1 MSTERE
7 VGPTGPQGEQP
18 AGAPE
23 AAGAASDGTAQ
34 GGHKPTMAFSRVPE
48 PKAEPVAEPADG
60 SAAPAAAPVDGAPAD
75 SGHQPTM
82 AFSRV
87 PEPAVEPAVAEPA
100 AVEPAVV
107 EPAVAEAAPV
117 EGGHKPTVAFTKVPA
132 PEAPAAPAVEEPA
145 VDPVTGYID
154 APPPVL
160 PPAPPAAPAP
170 APVEA
175 PAPAAAHAPAPAAPA
190 LPPGTPGTNPY
201 ATPTHGVPAAG
212 AHEGYGVPAANA
224 QEPYGAPAAEP
235 YGAPAAHA
243 HHPFG
248 AGQPLGGWGA
258 GHDAA
263 SGGAGYPG
271 GPGGPLGYPG
281 EYPGGPGGPGGPR
294 KKRGGLVALLAA
306 VALVAGIAGGAVGV
320 VATDHNNSSNSAD
333 DHRSTTVQASNT
345 QKNEPIP
352 GSIAAI
358 AKTALPSVVTIKAQN
373 SSESGTGTGF
383 VFDTEGHIL
392 TNNHVVAPALNGGKL
407 TVKFADGTSYG
418 ASVLGNAAGY
428 DVAVVKIDNP
438 PKSKLAP
445 LPLADSDKVNVGD
458 TTIAIGAPY
467 GLESTVT
474 SGIVSAKDRPV
485 ASGDET
491 GSQASYMNALQ
502 TDASINP
509 GNSGG
514 PLLDSSGAVMGI
526 NSAIQSNASAN
537 GRAGSIGLGFA
548 IPINQARW
556 VADTL
561 IKTGKPVYA
570 KLDVLRNDD
579 YKGDGA
585 QIQTRDVQGQPAVT
599 PGGAAD
605 KAGLKPG
612 DVITKLGGAPIENG
626 PALVSRIWTHK
637 PGETVDVEYTRNGQT
652 MTTKVTL
659 GQRDGDQ

>member
-18 AGAPE
+18 SGTEAAAAAAAPDGHKPTMAFGRIPEPE
-23 AAGAASDGTAQ
+23 APADAAPAD
-34 GGHKPTMAFSRVPE
+34 GGHKPTMAFGRVPE
-48 PKAEPVAEPADG
+48 PEAPAD
-60 SAAPAAAPVDGAPAD
+60 AAPAD
-75 SGHQPTM
+75 
-82 AFSRV
+82 
-87 PEPAVEPAVAEPA
+87 
-100 AVEPAVV
+100 
-107 EPAVAEAAPV
+107 
-117 EGGHKPTVAFTKVPA
+117 GGHKPTMAFTKVPA
-132 PEAPAAPAVEEPA
+132 PEAAPVAPAAPEAAPAAPAEA
-145 VDPVTGYID
+145 PVAPVAESGYID

-160 PPAPPAAPAP
+160 PPAPAAPVAPAAVPAAP
-170 APVEA
+170 V
-175 PAPAAAHAPAPAAPA
+175 APAAPA
-190 LPPGTPGTNPY
+190 APVGEAAPVLPPVANPY

-212 AHEGYGVPAANA
+212 AHDPYAAPGA
-224 QEPYGAPAAEP
+224 Q
-235 YGAPAAHA
+235 
-243 HHPFG
+243 HPFG
-248 AGQPLGGWGA
+248 AGRPLGGWGA
-258 GHDAA
+258 GHDTTAA
-263 SGGAGYPG
+263 HGIPGYPG
-271 GPGGPLGYPG
+271 APGAPGGPAGPLGYPAD
-281 EYPGGPGGPGGPR
+281 YPGGPAGPGGPR
-294 KKRGGLVALLAA
+294 KKRGGLVALIAA

-320 VATDHNNSSNSAD
+320 AVSGNGNSVASAD
-333 DHRSTTVQASNT
+333 DHRSTTIQASNT
-345 QKNEPIP
+345 QKNEPAP

-358 AKTALPSVVTIKAQN
+358 AQKALPSVVTIKAQN

-392 TNNHVVAPALNGGKL
+392 TNNHVVAPAVTGGGGKL
-407 TVKFADGTSYG
+407 TVKFADGSSYS
-418 ASVLGNAAGY
+418 ASVLGRAEGY

-438 PKSKLAP
+438 PKEKLSP
-445 LPLADSDKVNVGD
+445 LTLADSDKVNVGD
-458 TTIAIGAPY
+458 ATIAIGAPY

-474 SGIVSAKDRPV
+474 SGIISAKDRPV

-491 GSQASYMNALQ
+491 GAQASYMNALQ

-514 PLLDSSGAVMGI
+514 PLLDSSGAVVGI

-548 IPINQARW
+548 IPINQAKW

-570 KLDVLRNDD
+570 QLQVLRNDD

-585 QIQTRDVQGQPAVT
+585 QIQTRDIQGQPAVT

-612 DVITKLGGAPIENG
+612 DVITKLNGAPIENG

-637 PGETVDVEYTRNGQT
+637 PGETVDVEYQRNGQT

-659 GQRDGDQ
+659 GSREGDTPS

>member
-18 AGAPE
+18 AGAQE
-23 AAGAASDGTAQ
+23 AAGAASDSTAQ
-34 GGHKPTMAFSRVPE
+34 GGHKPTMAFRRVPEPAAEPVAQAQAVSEAPADGAPVADSGHKPTMAFSRVPE
-48 PKAEPVAEPADG
+48 PAGEPVADPTAADE
-60 SAAPAAAPVDGAPAD
+60 APA
-75 SGHQPTM
+75 
-82 AFSRV
+82 
-87 PEPAVEPAVAEPA
+87 
-100 AVEPAVV
+100 
-107 EPAVAEAAPV
+107 

-160 PPAPPAAPAP
+160 PPAPPVAPASVPAAPVPAAPA
-170 APVEA
+170 V
-175 PAPAAAHAPAPAAPA
+175 AAQAAAPAAPA
-190 LPPGTPGTNPY
+190 VPPGTNPY

-212 AHEGYGVPAANA
+212 VQEPYGAPAAGVQDPYGVPAANA
-224 QEPYGAPAAEP
+224 QEPYGAPAA
-235 YGAPAAHA
+235 GGPATHA

-248 AGQPLGGWGA
+248 AGQPLGGWGV
-258 GHDAA
+258 HDAA
-263 SGGAGYPG
+263 SGGTGHPG
-271 GPGGPLGYPG
+271 GPGGPLGYPAD
-281 EYPGGPGGPGGPR
+281 YPGGPTGPGGPR

-306 VALVAGIAGGAVGV
+306 VALVAGVAGGAIGV
-320 VATDHNNSSNSAD
+320 VATGHNDGSSSAD

-345 QKNEPIP
+345 QKNEPAP
-352 GSIAAI
+352 GSIASI
-358 AKTALPSVVTIKAQN
+358 AQKALPSVVTIKAQG
-373 SSESGTGTGF
+373 SQESGTGTGF

-392 TNNHVVAPALNGGKL
+392 TNNHVVAPTLNGGKL
-407 TVKFADGTSYG
+407 TVKFADGTSYS
-418 ASVLGNAAGY
+418 ASVLGHAEGY

-438 PKSKLAP
+438 PKAKLAP
-445 LPLADSDKVNVGD
+445 LALADSDKVNVGD
-458 TTIAIGAPY
+458 ATIAIGAPY

-514 PLLDSSGAVMGI
+514 PLLDSSGAVIGI

-548 IPINQARW
+548 IPINQAKW

>member
-18 AGAPE
+18 AGQ
-23 AAGAASDGTAQ
+23 GAAETATEGPAQ
-34 GGHKPTMAFSRVPE
+34 GGHKPTMAFRRVPE
-48 PKAEPVAEPADG
+48 PEAGTVEAAPVE
-60 SAAPAAAPVDGAPAD
+60 AAPAAEADAAPAD
-75 SGHQPTM
+75 GGHKPTM
-82 AFSRV
+82 AFSRI
-87 PEPAVEPAVAEPA
+87 PEP
-100 AVEPAVV
+100 
-107 EPAVAEAAPV
+107 EAAPAEAPATEGV
-117 EGGHKPTVAFTKVPA
+117 QAGSVQAEGGHQPTVALTKVPA
-132 PEAPAAPAVEEPA
+132 PEAPAAAPAAPVAEAPA
-145 VDPVTGYID
+145 VDPATGYLD

-160 PPAPPAAPAP
+160 PPAAPAAPA
-170 APVEA
+170 A
-175 PAPAAAHAPAPAAPA
+175 APAAPA
-190 LPPGTPGTNPY
+190 LPPAGNPY

-212 AHEGYGVPAANA
+212 AHDA
-224 QEPYGAPAAEP
+224 YGAAPA
-235 YGAPAAHA
+235 APAAHG

-248 AGQPLGGWGA
+248 AGQPLGGWGPS
-258 GHDAA
+258 HDAT
-263 SGGAGYPG
+263 SGGAGFPG
-271 GPGGPLGYPG
+271 GPGGPLGYPA
-281 EYPGGPGGPGGPR
+281 EYPGGPTGGGPR
-294 KKRGGLVALLAA
+294 KKRGGLVALIAA
-306 VALVAGIAGGAVGV
+306 VAVVAGLAGGALGV
-320 VATDHNNSSNSAD
+320 TVADRNGSSSSAD
-333 DHRSTTVQASNT
+333 DHRSTTVQASDT
-345 QKNEPIP
+345 QKNEPAP

-358 AKTALPSVVTIKAQN
+358 AQKALPSVVTIKAQGN
-373 SSESGTGTGF
+373 GESGTGTGF

-392 TNNHVVAPALNGGKL
+392 TNNHVVAPTLNGGKL
-407 TVKFADGTSYG
+407 TVKFADGTSYP
-418 ASVLGNAAGY
+418 ASVLGHAEGY

-458 TTIAIGAPY
+458 ATVAIGAPY

-474 SGIVSAKDRPV
+474 SGIISAKDRPV

-514 PLLDSSGAVMGI
+514 PLLDSGGAVIGI

-548 IPINQARW
+548 IPINQAKW

-585 QIQTRDVQGQPAVT
+585 QIQTKDIQGQPAVT

-652 MTTKVTL
+652 FNTKVVL

>member
-18 AGAPE
+18 SGGPGADGPAPE
-23 AAGAASDGTAQ
+23 APARGE
-34 GGHKPTMAFSRVPE
+34 HKPTMAFSRVP
-48 PKAEPVAEPADG
+48 D
-60 SAAPAAAPVDGAPAD
+60 PAAAGAQAPAGEATAEAAEGAEAAE
-75 SGHQPTM
+75 SAEGGVPAEGGHKSTM
-82 AFSRV
+82 VFSRV
-87 PEPAVEPAVAEPA
+87 PDPA
-100 AVEPAVV
+100 AAAGTDAPAD
-107 EPAVAEAAPV
+107 AAPAG
-117 EGGHKPTVAFTKVPA
+117 GGHKPTVAFTKVPPA
-132 PEAPAAPAVEEPA
+132 EAPVAEPVTAAEPAAAAEAPA
-145 VDPVTGYID
+145 VDPATGYLD

-160 PPAPPAAPAP
+160 PPATPAAAPAP
-170 APVEA
+170 APVMP
-175 PAPAAAHAPAPAAPA
+175 PA
-190 LPPGTPGTNPY
+190 GNPY

-212 AHEGYGVPAANA
+212 AHEPYGAAPGVPAVH
-224 QEPYGAPAAEP
+224 G
-235 YGAPAAHA
+235 

-248 AGQPLGGWGA
+248 SGQPLGGWGA
-258 GHDAA
+258 GPDATA
-263 SGGAGYPG
+263 GGGPGHPG
-271 GPGGPLGYPG
+271 GPQGPLGYPS
-281 EYPGGPGGPGGPR
+281 EYPGGPQGPKAPG
-294 KKRGGLVALLAA
+294 KKRGGLVALIAA
-306 VALVAGIAGGAVGV
+306 VALVAGVAGGAVGV
-320 VATDHNNSSNSAD
+320 TVAKHDDSSSSSAN
-333 DHRSTTVQASNT
+333 DHRSTTIQAGNT
-345 QKNEPIP
+345 QKNEPAA
-352 GSIAAI
+352 GSIAGI
-358 AKTALPSVVTIKAQN
+358 AQKALPSVVTIKAVGN
-373 SSESGTGTGF
+373 GESGTGTGF

-392 TNNHVVAPALNGGKL
+392 TNNHVVAPTLQGSGGKL
-407 TVKFADGTSYG
+407 TVKFADGTSYS
-418 ASVLGNAAGY
+418 ASVLGNASGY
-428 DVAVVKIDNP
+428 DVAVIKIDNP
-438 PKSKLAP
+438 PKGKLAP

-514 PLLDSSGAVMGI
+514 PLLDASGAVMGI

-548 IPINQARW
+548 IPINQAKW
-556 VADTL
+556 VAETL

-585 QIQTRDVQGQPAVT
+585 QIQTRDIQGQPAVT

-637 PGETVDVEYTRNGQT
+637 PGETVDVEYTRNGQPFN
-652 MTTKVTL
+652 TKVTL
-659 GQRDGDQ
+659 GSREGDA

>member
-18 AGAPE
+18 AGRRAAESASEGPAQGGHQPTMAFRRVAEPE
-23 AAGAASDGTAQ
+23 AVDAGAGPAETAPVEAAPADAAPAD
-34 GGHKPTMAFSRVPE
+34 GGHKPTMAFSRVPQPE
-48 PKAEPVAEPADG
+48 APAAQAPGAEAAEAAEAA
-60 SAAPAAAPVDGAPAD
+60 AAPA
-75 SGHQPTM
+75 
-82 AFSRV
+82 
-87 PEPAVEPAVAEPA
+87 
-100 AVEPAVV
+100 
-107 EPAVAEAAPV
+107 

-132 PEAPAAPAVEEPA
+132 PEAPAVAPAAPVAEEPA
-145 VDPVTGYID
+145 VDPATGYID
-154 APPPVL
+154 APPPLL
-160 PPAPPAAPAP
+160 PPAPPSPADTPAAPA
-170 APVEA
+170 V
-175 PAPAAAHAPAPAAPA
+175 APAAPA
-190 LPPGTPGTNPY
+190 LPQAGNPY

-212 AHEGYGVPAANA
+212 AHDAYGAA
-224 QEPYGAPAAEP
+224 PGTPGAPAP
-235 YGAPAAHA
+235 GAPAAHG

-248 AGQPLGGWGA
+248 AGQPLGGWGPT
-258 GHDAA
+258 HDSA

-271 GPGGPLGYPG
+271 GPAGPLGYPS
-281 EYPGGPGGPGGPR
+281 EYPGGPHGGGPR
-294 KKRGGLVALLAA
+294 KKRGGLVALIAA
-306 VALVAGIAGGAVGV
+306 VALVAGVAGGALGV
-320 VATDHNNSSNSAD
+320 TVADRNGSSSSAD
-333 DHRSTTVQASNT
+333 DHRSTTVQASDT
-345 QKNEPIP
+345 QKNEPAP
-352 GSIAAI
+352 GSIAGI
-358 AKTALPSVVTIKAQN
+358 AQKALPSVVTIKAQGN
-373 SSESGTGTGF
+373 GESGTGTGF

-392 TNNHVVAPALNGGKL
+392 TNNHVVAPTLNGGKL
-407 TVKFADGTSYG
+407 TVKFADGTSYN
-418 ASVLGNAAGY
+418 ASVLGHAEGY

-458 TTIAIGAPY
+458 ATVAIGAPY

-474 SGIVSAKDRPV
+474 SGIISAKDRPV

-514 PLLDSSGAVMGI
+514 PLLDSGGAVVGI

-548 IPINQARW
+548 IPINQAKW

-585 QIQTRDVQGQPAVT
+585 QIQTKDIQGQPAVT

-612 DVITKLGGAPIENG
+612 DVITKLGGVPIENG

-652 MTTKVTL
+652 ATTKVTL
-659 GQRDGDQ
+659 GQREGDQ

>member
-7 VGPTGPQGEQP
+7 VGPAGPQGEQP
-18 AGAPE
+18 AGAQE
-23 AAGAASDGTAQ
+23 AAAAASEGTAQ
-34 GGHKPTMAFSRVPE
+34 GGHTPTMAFSRVPE
-48 PKAEPVAEPADG
+48 PAAEPVAESVPGPTADAAAAEG
-60 SAAPAAAPVDGAPAD
+60 SAQG
-75 SGHQPTM
+75 GHQPTM

-87 PEPAVEPAVAEPA
+87 PGPA
-100 AVEPAVV
+100 AAP
-107 EPAVAEAAPV
+107 AAPEAPAAAPAGAPA
-117 EGGHKPTVAFTKVPA
+117 EGGHQPTVAFTKVPPA
-132 PEAPAAPAVEEPA
+132 EAPAAPAVEEPA

-160 PPAPPAAPAP
+160 PPAPPVAAPVAQ
-170 APVEA
+170 
-175 PAPAAAHAPAPAAPA
+175 APAAPA
-190 LPPGTPGTNPY
+190 LPPGVPGTNPY
-201 ATPTHGVPAAG
+201 ATPSHGVPAAG
-212 AHEGYGVPAANA
+212 AQDVYGTPAANA
-224 QEPYGAPAAEP
+224 QEPYGAP
-235 YGAPAAHA
+235 GAPAAPPQ
-243 HHPFG
+243 HPFG
-248 AGQPLGGWGA
+248 AGQPLGGWG
-258 GHDAA
+258 GHDAT

-271 GPGGPLGYPG
+271 GPNGPLGYPG
-281 EYPGGPGGPGGPR
+281 EYPGGPNGPGGPR

-306 VALVAGIAGGAVGV
+306 VALVAGVAGGAIGV
-320 VATDHNNSSNSAD
+320 VATDHANSSTSAD

-345 QKNEPIP
+345 QKNEPVP
-352 GSIAAI
+352 GSIASI
-358 AKTALPSVVTIKAQN
+358 AQKALPSVVTIKAQGN
-373 SSESGTGTGF
+373 GESGTGTGF

-392 TNNHVVAPALNGGKL
+392 TNNHVVAPTLTGSGGKL
-407 TVKFADGTSYG
+407 TVKFADGTSYS
-418 ASVLGNAAGY
+418 ASVLGHAEGY

-438 PKSKLAP
+438 PKAKLAP

-458 TTIAIGAPY
+458 ATVAIGAPY

-514 PLLDSSGAVMGI
+514 PLLDSSGSVIGI
-526 NSAIQSNASAN
+526 NSAIQSNASSN

-548 IPINQARW
+548 IPINQAKW

-585 QIQTRDVQGQPAVT
+585 QIQTKDIQGQPAVT

-652 MTTKVTL
+652 MNTKVTL

>member
-1 MSTERE
+1 M
-7 VGPTGPQGEQP
+7 
-18 AGAPE
+18 
-23 AAGAASDGTAQ
+23 
-34 GGHKPTMAFSRVPE
+34 
-48 PKAEPVAEPADG
+48 
-60 SAAPAAAPVDGAPAD
+60 
-75 SGHQPTM
+75 
-82 AFSRV
+82 
-87 PEPAVEPAVAEPA
+87 
-100 AVEPAVV
+100 
-107 EPAVAEAAPV
+107 
-117 EGGHKPTVAFTKVPA
+117 
-132 PEAPAAPAVEEPA
+132 
-145 VDPVTGYID
+145 
-154 APPPVL
+154 
-160 PPAPPAAPAP
+160 
-170 APVEA
+170 
-175 PAPAAAHAPAPAAPA
+175 
-190 LPPGTPGTNPY
+190 
-201 ATPTHGVPAAG
+201 
-212 AHEGYGVPAANA
+212 
-224 QEPYGAPAAEP
+224 
-235 YGAPAAHA
+235 
-243 HHPFG
+243 
-248 AGQPLGGWGA
+248 
-258 GHDAA
+258 
-263 SGGAGYPG
+263 
-271 GPGGPLGYPG
+271 
-281 EYPGGPGGPGGPR
+281 
-294 KKRGGLVALLAA
+294 
-306 VALVAGIAGGAVGV
+306 AGGALGV
-320 VATDHNNSSNSAD
+320 TVADRNGSSSAD
-333 DHRSTTVQASNT
+333 DHRSTTVQASDT
-345 QKNEPIP
+345 QKNEPAP

-358 AKTALPSVVTIKAQN
+358 AQKALPSVVTIKAQGN
-373 SSESGTGTGF
+373 GESGTGTGF

-392 TNNHVVAPALNGGKL
+392 TNNHVVAPTLNGGKL
-407 TVKFADGTSYG
+407 TVKFADGTSYP
-418 ASVLGNAAGY
+418 ASVLGHAEGY

-458 TTIAIGAPY
+458 ATVAIGAPY

-514 PLLDSSGAVMGI
+514 PLLDSGGAVIGI

-548 IPINQARW
+548 IPINQAKW

-585 QIQTRDVQGQPAVT
+585 QIQTKDVQGQPAVT

-612 DVITKLGGAPIENG
+612 DVITKLGGTPIENG

-652 MTTKVTL
+652 FNTKVTL

>member
-18 AGAPE
+18 AGP
-23 AAGAASDGTAQ
+23 GAAESASEGPAQ
-34 GGHKPTMAFSRVPE
+34 G
-48 PKAEPVAEPADG
+48 
-60 SAAPAAAPVDGAPAD
+60 
-75 SGHQPTM
+75 GHQPTM
-82 AFSRV
+82 AFRRV
-87 PEPAVEPAVAEPA
+87 PEPESGAV
-100 AVEPAVV
+100 
-107 EPAVAEAAPV
+107 EAAPV
-117 EGGHKPTVAFTKVPA
+117 EAAPPVDAVAAEGVPAEGGHKPTVAFTKVPA
-132 PEAPAAPAVEEPA
+132 PEAPAAPAAPAAEQPA

-160 PPAPPAAPAP
+160 PPAPQAPAAPPAAPAQ
-170 APVEA
+170 
-175 PAPAAAHAPAPAAPA
+175 AAAPAAPA
-190 LPPGTPGTNPY
+190 LPPADNPY

-212 AHEGYGVPAANA
+212 THEGYGAAPAAPVAHEGYGAAPVAPAVPAAH
-224 QEPYGAPAAEP
+224 G
-235 YGAPAAHA
+235 

-248 AGQPLGGWGA
+248 AGQPLGGWGPT
-258 GHDAA
+258 HDSTA
-263 SGGAGYPG
+263 GGAGYPG
-271 GPGGPLGYPG
+271 GPAGPLGYPADH
-281 EYPGGPGGPGGPR
+281 PGGPVGPGGPR
-294 KKRGGLVALLAA
+294 KKRGGLVALIAA
-306 VALVAGIAGGAVGV
+306 VALVAGVAGGVLGV
-320 VATDHNNSSNSAD
+320 TVTDNTDRGSSAN
-333 DHRSTTVQASNT
+333 DHRSTTVQASDT
-345 QKNEPIP
+345 QKNEPAP

-358 AKTALPSVVTIKAQN
+358 AQKALPSVVTIKAQGN
-373 SSESGTGTGF
+373 GESGTGTGF

-392 TNNHVVAPALNGGKL
+392 TNNHVVAPTLNGGKL
-407 TVKFADGTSYG
+407 TVKFADGSSYS
-418 ASVLGNAAGY
+418 ASVLGHAEGY

-438 PKSKLAP
+438 PKSKLTP

-458 TTIAIGAPY
+458 ATVAIGAPY

-474 SGIVSAKDRPV
+474 SGIISAKDRPV
-485 ASGDET
+485 ASGDDT

-514 PLLDSSGAVMGI
+514 PLLDSGGAVIGI

-548 IPINQARW
+548 IPINQAKW

-585 QIQTRDVQGQPAVT
+585 QIQTKDIQGQPAVT

-612 DVITKLGGAPIENG
+612 DVITKLGGVPIDNG

-652 MTTKVTL
+652 FNTKVTL
-659 GQRDGDQ
+659 GQREGDQS